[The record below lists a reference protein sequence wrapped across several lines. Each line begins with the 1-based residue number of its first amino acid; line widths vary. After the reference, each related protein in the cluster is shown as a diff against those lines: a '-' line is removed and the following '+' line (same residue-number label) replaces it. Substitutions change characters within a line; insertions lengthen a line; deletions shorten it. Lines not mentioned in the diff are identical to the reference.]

1 MKLNNLKAYVPAKL
15 YTRGVDYFKQGHV
28 KDLTED
34 APNRWHALVAG
45 TTDYDVAVNLKK
57 DGNLSSTYCTC
68 PFESDSL
75 CKHEVAVC
83 LAIEAYKKEH
93 PGNKPDVLT
102 RLKALKKAEL
112 LEIFEELLQR
122 QPAVNQYL
130 ADKFSAPIV
139 MDEIAARHIIQKS
152 VNRTERSG
160 FIEWDRTH
168 DAIEGALEVQEYLST
183 LIPMK
188 DGETM
193 LTLHL
198 IVIAEC
204 TEMLEIADDSSGIIG
219 SVINESLVEIHDI
232 MDKWQDGLDAAKVDW
247 TLGLLYPHILFAI
260 GQDMTDAA
268 TELAG
273 SLLQWADQGDY
284 ANKIYG
290 FIDKVIASEEMQNR
304 KSDYTEEQFRTY
316 QLAILQQQ
324 GDRDAVEAF
333 YAKHHSYS
341 NIRRSQ
347 IVQAL
352 VAGEFEK
359 VVHLCKVSEQI
370 DSELRGLVRDWKKL
384 RFEAY
389 EGMRNKPGMIELAY
403 EFAAGGD
410 EAYYTKLKNL
420 VSAEQWPAMLEEL
433 LEKLKNNGWDKSL
446 YLKILI
452 DEKRDEDLLD
462 YCRANL
468 SEIEK
473 LYPHLLKEYP
483 HEVNEI
489 FTSYIYKLIASASNR
504 KSYYTACTKIR
515 IFQKAAGKEAAD
527 VLIDEVKFMYP
538 KRKALLD
545 ELAKL

>member
-1 MKLNNLKAYVPAKL
+1 MDMKLNNLKAYVPAKL
-15 YTRGVDYFKQGHV
+15 YTRGLDYFKQGHV
-28 KDLTED
+28 KELTED

-57 DGNLSSTYCTC
+57 DGNLSSTFCTC

-93 PGNKPDVLT
+93 PGSKTDVLT
-102 RLKALKKAEL
+102 RLKTLKKAEL
-112 LEIFEELLQR
+112 LELFEELLQQ
-122 QPAVNQYL
+122 QPEVNRYL
-130 ADKFSAPIV
+130 ADKFSAPTV
-139 MDEIAARHIIQKS
+139 MDEIAARNIIRKS
-152 VNRTERSG
+152 VNRAERSG
-160 FIEWDRTH
+160 FIEWDRTD

-183 LIPMK
+183 LVPMQ
-188 DGETM
+188 DGEIM

-198 IVIAEC
+198 IVIDEC
-204 TEMLEIADDSSGIIG
+204 TEMLEFADDSSGIIG
-219 SVINESLVEIHDI
+219 SVINESLLEIHDI
-232 MDKWQDGLDAAKVDW
+232 MDKWQDGLDAAKVGW
-247 TLGLLYPHILFAI
+247 TLELLYPHILFALE
-260 GQDMTDAA
+260 QDITNAA
-268 TELAG
+268 EKLTE
-273 SLLQWADQGDY
+273 SLLQWTGERDY
-284 ANKIYG
+284 ANKIYE
-290 FIDKVIASEEMQNR
+290 FIEHVIASEEM
-304 KSDYTEEQFRTY
+304 DEYAEEQFRTY
-316 QLAILQQQ
+316 QLAILKRQ
-324 GDRDAVEAF
+324 DNKEAIREF
-333 YAKHHSYS
+333 YAKHHRYS
-341 NIRRSQ
+341 NIRRVE

-352 VAGEFEK
+352 SEGEFENA
-359 VVHLCKVSEQI
+359 VRLCKESEQI
-370 DSELRGLVRDWKKL
+370 DSALRGLVSDWKKL
-384 RFEAY
+384 RYQAY
-389 EGMRNKPGMIELAY
+389 EGMENKPGMIELAY

-410 EAYYTKLKNL
+410 ETYYAKMKNL
-420 VSAEQWPAMLEEL
+420 VSAEQWPAMLEGL
-433 LEKLKNNGWDKSL
+433 LEELKGKGWDKSL
-446 YLKILI
+446 YLKILV
-452 DEKRDEDLLD
+452 DENRDEDLLD

-515 IFQKAAGKEAAD
+515 LFQKAAGKEAAD

>member
-1 MKLNNLKAYVPAKL
+1 MKLSSLETYVPAKL
-15 YTRGVDYFKQGHV
+15 YKRGVDYFKQGFV
-28 KDLTED
+28 EGLTED
-34 APNRWHALVAG
+34 APNRWHAFVSG
-45 TTDYDVAVNLKK
+45 VSTYDVSIHLRA
-57 DGNLSSTYCTC
+57 DGTIFSTSCTC

-83 LAIEAYKKEH
+83 LAIQEYKEDH
-93 PGNKPDVLT
+93 PQGAADVMP

-130 ADKFSAPIV
+130 TDKFSAPAV
-139 MDEIAARHIIQKS
+139 MDEDAARRLIQKS
-152 VNRTERSG
+152 VNRAERRG
-160 FIEWDRTH
+160 FIEWDRTD
-168 DAIEGALEVQEYLST
+168 DAVEGAREVQEYLST
-183 LIPMK
+183 LLPMQ

-193 LTLHL
+193 IRLHL
-198 IVIAEC
+198 IVIDEC
-204 TEMLEIADDSSGIIG
+204 TEMLEIADGSSGIIG
-219 SVINESLVEIHDI
+219 SVINESLLEINDI

-247 TLGLLYPHILFAI
+247 TLEQLYPHILFAI

-304 KSDYTEEQFRTY
+304 KYDYAEEQFRTY
-316 QLAILQQQ
+316 QLTILQRQ
-324 GDRDAVEAF
+324 GDQDAIREF

-341 NIRRSQ
+341 KIRRSQ
-347 IVQAL
+347 IMQAL
-352 VAGEFEK
+352 SEGEFEK
-359 VVHLCKVSEQI
+359 VVRLCKESEQI
-370 DSELRGLVRDWKKL
+370 DSELRGLVAGWKKL

-389 EGMRNKPGMIELAY
+389 EAMGNKPGMIDLAS
-403 EFAAGGD
+403 EFAAGG
-410 EAYYTKLKNL
+410 EETYYGKLKNL
-420 VSAEQWPAMLEEL
+420 VSAEQWPAMLEGL
-433 LEKLKNNGWDKSL
+433 LEELKNKGWDKSL

-473 LYPHLLKEYP
+473 LYPHLLKDYP

-504 KSYYTACTKIR
+504 KSYYTACIKIR
-515 IFQKAAGKEAAD
+515 IFQKAVGKEAVD

>member
-15 YTRGVDYFKQGHV
+15 YTRGLDYFKQGHV
-28 KDLTED
+28 KELTED

-57 DGNLSSTYCTC
+57 DGNLSSTFCTC

-93 PGNKPDVLT
+93 PGSKTDVLT
-102 RLKALKKAEL
+102 RLKTLKKAEL
-112 LEIFEELLQR
+112 LELFEELLQQ
-122 QPAVNQYL
+122 QPEVNRYL
-130 ADKFSAPIV
+130 ADKFSAPTV
-139 MDEIAARHIIQKS
+139 MDEIAARNIIRKS
-152 VNRTERSG
+152 VNRAERSG
-160 FIEWDRTH
+160 FIEWDRTD

-183 LIPMK
+183 LVPMQ
-188 DGETM
+188 DGEIM

-198 IVIAEC
+198 IVIDEC
-204 TEMLEIADDSSGIIG
+204 TEMLEFADDSSGIIG
-219 SVINESLVEIHDI
+219 SVINESLLEIHDI
-232 MDKWQDGLDAAKVDW
+232 MDKWQDGLDAAKVGW
-247 TLGLLYPHILFAI
+247 TLELLYPHILFALE
-260 GQDMTDAA
+260 QDITNAA
-268 TELAG
+268 EKLTE
-273 SLLQWADQGDY
+273 SLLQWTGERDY
-284 ANKIYG
+284 ANKIYE
-290 FIDKVIASEEMQNR
+290 FIEHVIASEEM
-304 KSDYTEEQFRTY
+304 DEYAEEQFRTY
-316 QLAILQQQ
+316 QLAILKRQ
-324 GDRDAVEAF
+324 DNKEAIREF
-333 YAKHHSYS
+333 YAKHHRYS
-341 NIRRSQ
+341 NIRRVE

-352 VAGEFEK
+352 SEGEFENA
-359 VVHLCKVSEQI
+359 VRLCKESEQI
-370 DSELRGLVRDWKKL
+370 DSALRGLVSDWKKL
-384 RFEAY
+384 RYQAY
-389 EGMRNKPGMIELAY
+389 EGMENKPEMIELAY
-403 EFAAGGD
+403 AFAAGGD
-410 EAYYTKLKNL
+410 EAYYGKLKNL
-420 VSAEQWPAMLEEL
+420 VSAEQWPAMLEGL
-433 LEKLKNNGWDKSL
+433 LEELKNKGWDKFL
-446 YLKILI
+446 YLKILV
-452 DEKRDEDLLD
+452 DENRDEDLLD

-515 IFQKAAGKEAAD
+515 LFQKAAGKEAAD

>member
-15 YTRGVDYFKQGHV
+15 YTRGLDYFKQGHV
-28 KDLTED
+28 KELTED

-57 DGNLSSTYCTC
+57 DGNLSSTFCTC

-83 LAIEAYKKEH
+83 LAIEAYKKEL
-93 PGNKPDVLT
+93 PGSKTDVLT
-102 RLKALKKAEL
+102 RLKTLKKAEL
-112 LEIFEELLQR
+112 LELFEELLQQ
-122 QPAVNQYL
+122 QPAVNRYL
-130 ADKFSAPIV
+130 ADKFSAPTV
-139 MDEIAARHIIQKS
+139 MDEIAARNIIQKS
-152 VNRTERSG
+152 VNRAERSG
-160 FIEWDRTH
+160 FIEWDRTD

-183 LIPMK
+183 LVPMQ
-188 DGETM
+188 DGEIM

-198 IVIAEC
+198 IVIDEC
-204 TEMLEIADDSSGIIG
+204 TEMLEFADDSSGIIG
-219 SVINESLVEIHDI
+219 SVINESLLEIHDI
-232 MDKWQDGLDAAKVDW
+232 MDKWQDGLDAAKVGW
-247 TLGLLYPHILFAI
+247 TLELLYPHILFALE
-260 GQDMTDAA
+260 QDITNAA
-268 TELAG
+268 EKLTE
-273 SLLQWADQGDY
+273 SLLQWTGERDY
-284 ANKIYG
+284 ANKIYE
-290 FIDKVIASEEMQNR
+290 FIEHVMASEEM
-304 KSDYTEEQFRTY
+304 DEYAEEQFRTY
-316 QLAILQQQ
+316 QLAILKRQ
-324 GDRDAVEAF
+324 DDKEAISEF
-333 YAKHHSYS
+333 FAKHHRYS
-341 NIRRSQ
+341 NIRRVE

-352 VAGEFEK
+352 SEGEFEK
-359 VVHLCKVSEQI
+359 AFRLCKESEQI

-389 EGMRNKPGMIELAY
+389 EGMENKPGMIELAY

-410 EAYYTKLKNL
+410 ETYYAQLKNL
-420 VSAEQWPAMLEEL
+420 VSAEQWPAMLEGL
-433 LEKLKNNGWDKSL
+433 LEKLKNDGWDKSL
-446 YLKILI
+446 YLKILA
-452 DEKRDEDLLD
+452 DENRDEDLLD

-489 FTSYIYKLIASASNR
+489 FTLYIYKLIASASNR

-515 IFQKAAGKEAAD
+515 VFQKAVGKEAAD

>member
-1 MKLNNLKAYVPAKL
+1 MKLSSLEAYVPAKL
-15 YTRGVDYFKQGHV
+15 YGRGVDYFEQGFV
-28 KDLTED
+28 EDLTED
-34 APNRWHALVAG
+34 APNRWHAFVSG
-45 TTDYDVAVNLKK
+45 TTTYDVSIHLAG
-57 DGNLSSTYCTC
+57 DETILSTSCTC

-83 LAIEAYKKEH
+83 LAIEEYKEEH
-93 PGNKPDVLT
+93 PEGEANIMP
-102 RLKALKKAEL
+102 RLKALKKSEL
-112 LEIFEELLQR
+112 LELFEELMQR
-122 QPAVNQYL
+122 QPTVNQYL
-130 ADKFSAPIV
+130 ADKFSAPSV
-139 MDEIAARHIIQKS
+139 MDEAAARRMIRKS
-152 VNRTERSG
+152 FNRAGRRG

-183 LIPMK
+183 LLPLE

-193 LTLHL
+193 IRLHL
-198 IVIAEC
+198 IVIQEC
-204 TEMLEIADDSSGIIG
+204 TEMLGGADDSSGIIG
-219 SVINESLVEIHDI
+219 SVINKSIMEIDDI
-232 MDKWQDGLDAAKVDW
+232 MDEWTYELEEAKVDW
-247 TLGLLYPHILFAI
+247 TLELLYPHILFAI
-260 GQDMTDAA
+260 KQDMTDTA

-284 ANKIYG
+284 ANKIYE
-290 FIDKVIASEEMQNR
+290 FIDKVIDSEEMKNL
-304 KSDYTEEQFRTY
+304 KYAYTEEQFRTY
-316 QLAILQQQ
+316 QLAILQQL
-324 GDRDAVEAF
+324 GDHDAVEAF
-333 YAKHHSYS
+333 YAKHHRYS

-347 IVQAL
+347 IMQAL
-352 VAGEFEK
+352 GEGEFEK
-359 VVHLCKVSEQI
+359 AVHLCKESEQI

-389 EGMRNKPGMIELAY
+389 EGMENKPGMIELAY

-410 EAYYTKLKNL
+410 ETYYAKLKNL
-420 VSAEQWPAMLEEL
+420 VSAEQWPAMLEGL

-452 DEKRDEDLLD
+452 DEKRDEDLLN

-515 IFQKAAGKEAAD
+515 IFQKAVGKEAAD